1 MEYPARQNVFEEIGQ
16 PLDERRNV
24 EVLNPC
30 FFTRDPTTKRLRVM
44 PRVKKYGLVFDKR
57 VVDPVTFQS
66 FPYGYR
72 PLNYDE
78 QDLANTELLMELQ

>member
-1 MEYPARQNVFEEIGQ
+1 MWRCSIHA
-16 PLDERRNV
+16 
-24 EVLNPC
+24 

-66 FPYGYR
+66 FPYGYKQ
-72 PLNYDE
+72 LNYNE
-78 QDLANTELLMELQ
+78 QDLANTELLMELK